1 MWSRKVSWEL
11 RDFDK
16 YVIEDRHVL
25 GREGVIFYTSSDQ
38 PRAGQPG
45 PMCALLNARK
55 EAIRGKGLSTGRD
68 QALLTN
74 CT

>member
-38 PRAGQPG
+38 P
-45 PMCALLNARK
+45 
-55 EAIRGKGLSTGRD
+55 
-68 QALLTN
+68 
-74 CT
+74 